1 MTPKVRDA
9 IELSG
14 GRRFVLALGSGIT
27 TTILQWSGK
36 LDPAGT
42 TYAMVVIATVAAYI
56 TGNTLQKGSAVTK
69 EQADK

>member
-14 GRRFVLALGSGIT
+14 GRRFLLALGSGVT
-27 TTILQWSGK
+27 TTVLQWWGK
-36 LDPAGT
+36 LDPAGS
-42 TYAMVVIATVAAYI
+42 TYALVVIATVAAYI
-56 TGNTLQKGSAVTK
+56 TGNVSQKNAASTK

>member
-14 GRRFVLALGSGIT
+14 GRRFLLALGSGVAT
-27 TTILQWSGK
+27 TVLQWFGK

-42 TYAMVVIATVAAYI
+42 AYGLTIAATVAAYI
-56 TGNTLQKGSAVTK
+56 TGNVSQKNAANSK